1 MEEYVFKKSFKY
13 VTKINE
19 VKNVLLD
26 HDFENILQDD
36 GVNIKGN
43 IYLTFV
49 IENEEKRDYE
59 ALQIP
64 VDLFI
69 ALNEI
74 DCLKELKLTI
84 DHFNYEINDDEITFI
99 VNTKLMGNNEDFISF
114 EPTKNKKINRAMID
128 LLMRGEQENQQ
139 EEFNEDYLKRVEDL
153 ITKDD
158 IDLISTPYQDLS
170 LFRDDI
176 IEISTDDIVNN
187 QDDVLETNQEVQVN
201 EKIDNIDE
209 QQDDK
214 LEENINEPINE
225 EREVK
230 KEKPNLQVEKTNDES
245 NEKEVRAKKVP
256 SFIDEEVKV
265 QEVKQEEIKKESK
278 ELFKEKYASSY
289 FYYRLKENETI
300 NDLVKI
306 FSLKEEDILKHNKN
320 VEFKKGQLVKIPK

>member
-1 MEEYVFKKSFKY
+1 MEEYVFKKTFKY
-13 VTKINE
+13 VSKINE

-26 HDFENILQDD
+26 HDFENVLQDD

-49 IENEEKRDYE
+49 IENEEKKDYE

-99 VNTKLMGNNEDFISF
+99 INTKLMGNNEDFISF

-176 IEISTDDIVNN
+176 IEISTEDIINSQDDIV
-187 QDDVLETNQEVQVN
+187 DEQVI
-201 EKIDNIDE
+201 EEIDNIE
-209 QQDDK
+209 EKQDDK
-214 LEENINEPINE
+214 LEVTLNKPLNE
-225 EREVK
+225 EKEVI
-230 KEKPNLQVEKTNDES
+230 KEDTNLQDEKTEKES
-245 NEKEVRAKKVP
+245 NEKEVRANKVP
-256 SFIDEEVKV
+256 SFINEEQKV
-265 QEVKQEEIKKESK
+265 QEVKQEEIKKESE

-300 NDLVKI
+300 NDLIKM

-320 VEFKKGQLVKIPK
+320 IEFKKGQLVKIPK

>member
-1 MEEYVFKKSFKY
+1 MEEYVFKKTFKY

-49 IENEEKRDYE
+49 IENDEKKDYE

-64 VDLFI
+64 VDLFV

-84 DHFNYEINDDEITFI
+84 DHFNYEIKDDEITFI
-99 VNTKLMGNNEDFISF
+99 INTKLMGNNEEFISF

-128 LLMRGEQENQQ
+128 LLMRGEQEHKQ
-139 EEFNEDYLKRVEDL
+139 EEFAEDYLKKVEDL

-158 IDLISTPYQDLS
+158 VDLISTPYQDLT

-176 IEISTDDIVNN
+176 IEISTDDIINN
-187 QDDVLETNQEVQVN
+187 QTEIQEENTKEIVELKQDTEETKQDNLEETNFQKDETEN
-201 EKIDNIDE
+201 ETK
-209 QQDDK
+209 
-214 LEENINEPINE
+214 E
-225 EREVK
+225 EREIKV
-230 KEKPNLQVEKTNDES
+230 PNLIN
-245 NEKEVRAKKVP
+245 
-256 SFIDEEVKV
+256 EEVKV
-265 QEVKQEEIKKESK
+265 QEEIKKENK

-289 FYYRLKENETI
+289 FYYRLKENESI
-300 NDLVKI
+300 NDLMNM
-306 FSLKEEDILKHNKN
+306 FSLKEEDILKHNKSI
-320 VEFKKGQLVKIPK
+320 EFKKGQLVKIPK